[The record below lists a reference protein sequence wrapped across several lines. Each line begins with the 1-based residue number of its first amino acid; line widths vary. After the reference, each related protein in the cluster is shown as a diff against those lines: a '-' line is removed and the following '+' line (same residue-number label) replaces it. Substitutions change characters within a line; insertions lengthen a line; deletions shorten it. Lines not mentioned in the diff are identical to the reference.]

1 MTATG
6 FAPGRASPHPYPDQ
20 QPDPGWAAPHGQWRA
35 RSGPAWLL
43 AGSDTIAVTVAAF
56 AAATDPVRG
65 FCYGV
70 LVLAAVATAG
80 LYRPRIG
87 GRVSDQAGRL
97 AGAAALPVLAL
108 LPWTAEH
115 TALALA
121 GSTIVLL
128 IGLRMAAVAIQRSA
142 RRRGLATRQTLI
154 IGAGEPARAVY
165 RLLREHPE
173 LGLRP
178 CGALDSESVG
188 EVLPVLGRIEA
199 AAATLARF
207 RVTQVL
213 VCAPAASAGALAL
226 AVQACRDRGV
236 RVSVLPRLPEL
247 GLAVPMACLDEI
259 WGIPFIP
266 LRPGSDGPG
275 RRAVTR
281 MLDLIV
287 GSSLLLA
294 TAPLML
300 ILALAVWLDLRL
312 PPLFR
317 QVRVVGHGRLATI
330 AKLRTLRPAGDPET
344 TWVVT
349 AGQSS
354 PLGKLLRTTHA
365 DELPQLA
372 SVVRGDMA
380 LVGPRPERPYFASRL
395 RRSVRGYAERD
406 RVRAGLTGWAQVNG
420 LTGDTSIED
429 RARFDNFYIEYWSI
443 WLDLLILARTGLA
456 ALSGVLTK
464 GGNR

>member
-1 MTATG
+1 LCADR
-6 FAPGRASPHPYPDQ
+6 P
-20 QPDPGWAAPHGQWRA
+20 AAPLTGR
-35 RSGPAWLL
+35 RLRGSL
-43 AGSDTIAVTVAAF
+43 AYAA
-56 AAATDPVRG
+56 
-65 FCYGV
+65 GV
-70 LVLAAVATAG
+70 DA
-80 LYRPRIG
+80 
-87 GRVSDQAGRL
+87 
-97 AGAAALPVLAL
+97 
-108 LPWTAEH
+108 
-115 TALALA
+115 
-121 GSTIVLL
+121 
-128 IGLRMAAVAIQRSA
+128 
-142 RRRGLATRQTLI
+142 
-154 IGAGEPARAVY
+154 
-165 RLLREHPE
+165 
-173 LGLRP
+173 
-178 CGALDSESVG
+178 
-188 EVLPVLGRIEA
+188 EA
-199 AAATLARF
+199 AACAALVRDGWTVLARRLRTAAGSFRPVNCYTGRKNWGEGMRRYLIFAALVPLLGGFWLLLTATLMSRYWVPPSFSEAAKLF
-207 RVTQVL
+207 TVFATTLQYSYL
-213 VCAPAASAGALAL
+213 FGILPALMIGAVDDILFH
-226 AVQACRDRGV
+226 VKRMG
-236 RVSVLPRLPEL
+236 
-247 GLAVPMACLDEI
+247 
-259 WGIPFIP
+259 
-266 LRPGSDGPG
+266 
-275 RRAVTR
+275 AVTR

-395 RRSVRGYAERD
+395 RRSVRGYAQRD